1 MKSAVEWT
9 LPPWRFARLGTPG
22 FYATWLRPAVFLTG
36 LVTDLDNDGLRRTVG
51 NVGAQADI
59 RISALSAL
67 DLTLSFGGAVAFEDG
82 YKPRREF
89 MVSLKVL
96 R

>member
-1 MKSAVEWT
+1 MA
-9 LPPWRFARLGTPG
+9 LRAPG
-22 FYATWLRPAVFLTG
+22 HAGLYATWLRPAVFVTG
-36 LVTDLDNDGLRRTVG
+36 LVTNLDDDGLRRTVG

-67 DLTLSFGGAVAFEDG
+67 DFTLSFGGAVAFEDG
-82 YKPRREF
+82 YKARREF